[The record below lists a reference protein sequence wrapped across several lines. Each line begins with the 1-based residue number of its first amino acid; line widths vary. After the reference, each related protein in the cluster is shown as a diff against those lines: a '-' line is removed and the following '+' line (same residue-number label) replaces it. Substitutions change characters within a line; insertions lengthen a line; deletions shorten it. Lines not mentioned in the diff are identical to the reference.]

1 MPKITIYESVGSTS
15 QLVTNYRDLENH
27 HPSRQLLE
35 SGRVYARVGGESE
48 EILGNYRGTAVLTP
62 GGNYMVSKDMVL
74 TAPGL
79 ANNQVPIP
87 SPAAGV
93 IGRIDRDDGVIT
105 INDPATGDT
114 MFQIRHARIDPNL
127 KPGDNVAYGQP
138 LGRQDGYNNGNPNA
152 FPDHV
157 HFDVNTRYI
166 AQADKWVRD
175 MHSGALTTD
184 TRPAQA
190 QNTVTDRP
198 SFVPISGNFPRPADP
213 PLADG
218 KLSPGEQGPE
228 VERLQRALNAANI
241 RDAAGQP
248 LNPDQDYGRRTREA
262 VENYQRQNNQPVTG
276 VADQQMLTALGVI
289 QPTQQQPTQQQ
300 PTQQQPTQQQPTQQ
314 PTPQQ
319 PAAQANPYGFG
330 PSNELGRLI
339 GSGEGGYNSYNRG
352 VAGDARGAQIDFSQ
366 MTVAEIMR
374 RQDLPA
380 GDPNRLFAVGKYQFT
395 PNTLEEAINQTG
407 VDRNARFT
415 PQLQEKLF
423 ADYLIDEK
431 RPSVRAYITGEATGP
446 QALERAQH
454 ALALEFASVGT
465 PRNGGR
471 GAYDGDSAGNQASIT
486 TQETATALN
495 NMRDQYQRNVQS
507 GMQPEQAYRA
517 LSGDP
522 NNFSRDAGAV
532 APGQAQAQNGGL
544 DDRLLIHGER
554 GEGVRRLQE
563 ALNAAGIRDAA
574 GQPLP
579 TTGYF
584 GDKTEAAVRQ
594 YQERQGLEVDGK
606 AGRDT
611 LTALGIHPEQR
622 QAQQAPTQQT
632 PTEQAPTQQQPT
644 QQQPTQQQPTQQQP
658 TQQPAES
665 SSQPPTQPQPTQ
677 TERPVISNPNHPDH
691 RLYQQAVS
699 NLEQLGPSGGFASRE
714 ALEKAAAA
722 VAADAKASGLSDIT
736 HVSRT
741 QAPNGQG
748 FLVAVQGDPTNPAS
762 KNAYIDYN
770 QAVNQTVEQSSRMA
784 EANKPA
790 QEQAPTQQ
798 QEQNRVAMGG
808 R

>member
-15 QLVTNYRDLENH
+15 QLVTNYQDLENH
-27 HPSRQLLE
+27 HPSRRLQE

-79 ANNQVPIP
+79 ANNQVAIP

-127 KPGDNVAYGQP
+127 KAGDSIAYGQP
-138 LGRQDGYNNGNPNA
+138 IGHQDGYNNGNANA

-190 QNTVTDRP
+190 ENLVTERP
-198 SFVPISGNFPRPADP
+198 SFVPISGSFPQPADP

-218 KLSPGEQGPE
+218 KLSYGEQGPE
-228 VERLQRALNAANI
+228 VERLQRALLAANI

-248 LNPDQDYGRRTREA
+248 LDPDQDFGRRTREA

-314 PTPQQ
+314 QPVQ
-319 PAAQANPYGFG
+319 PAAQTNPYGFG
-330 PSNELGRLI
+330 PDNELGRLI

-366 MTVAEIMR
+366 MTVGEIMR

-380 GDPNRLFAVGKYQFT
+380 GDPDRLFAVGKYQFT

-431 RPSVRAYITGEATGP
+431 RPSVRAYVTGEATGP

-471 GAYDGDSAGNQASIT
+471 GAYDGDSAGNMASIT
-486 TQETATALN
+486 TAETATALN
-495 NMRDQYQRNVQS
+495 NMRDQYQRNIQS

-522 NNFSRDAGAV
+522 NNFARDAGAV
-532 APGQAQAQNGGL
+532 QRGGGL
-544 DDRLLIHGER
+544 DDRELTHGER
-554 GEGVRRLQE
+554 GDGVRRLQE
-563 ALNAAGIRDAA
+563 ALNGANIRDA
-574 GQPLP
+574 QDKPLP
-579 TTGYF
+579 TTGYY
-584 GDKTEAAVRQ
+584 GDMTQAAVRQ
-594 YQERQGLEVDGK
+594 YQEREGLPVTGR
-606 AGRDT
+606 AGPET
-611 LTALGIHPEQR
+611 LTALGILP
-622 QAQQAPTQQT
+622 AQQQNQSPAEQQ
-632 PTEQAPTQQQPT
+632 PTQQQPT

-658 TQQPAES
+658 TQQQPTE
-665 SSQPPTQPQPTQ
+665 SSQPPPVLPQPSQ
-677 TERPVISNPNHPDH
+677 TDRPLISNPNHPDH

-741 QAPNGQG
+741 QGSNGQG

-762 KNAYIDYN
+762 KNSYVDYN

-784 EANKPA
+784 EANKPVQDQQPA
-790 QEQAPTQQ
+790 QQ
-798 QEQNRVAMGG
+798 QEQNRMAMGA

>member
-15 QLVTNYRDLENH
+15 QLVTNYQDLENH
-27 HPSRQLLE
+27 HPSRRLQE
-35 SGRVYARVGGESE
+35 SGRVYARVGGENE

-79 ANNQVPIP
+79 ANNQVAIP

-127 KPGDNVAYGQP
+127 KAGDSIAYGQP
-138 LGRQDGYNNGNPNA
+138 IGHQDGYNNGNANA

-190 QNTVTDRP
+190 ENLVTERP
-198 SFVPISGNFPRPADP
+198 SFVPISGNFPQPADP

-218 KLSPGEQGPE
+218 KLSYGEKGPE
-228 VERLQRALNAANI
+228 VERLQRALVAANI

-248 LNPDQDYGRRTREA
+248 LDPDQDFGRRTREA

-314 PTPQQ
+314 QPTQQQPTQQQPVQ
-319 PAAQANPYGFG
+319 PAAQTNPYGFG
-330 PSNELGRLI
+330 PDNELGRLI

-366 MTVAEIMR
+366 MTVGEIMR

-415 PQLQEKLF
+415 PQVQEK
-423 ADYLIDEK
+423 
-431 RPSVRAYITGEATGP
+431 
-446 QALERAQH
+446 ALERAQH

-471 GAYDGDSAGNQASIT
+471 GAYDGDSAGNMASIT
-486 TQETATALN
+486 TAETATALN
-495 NMRDQYQRNVQS
+495 NMRDQYQRNLQS

-522 NNFSRDAGAV
+522 NDFSRDAGAV
-532 APGQAQAQNGGL
+532 QRGGGL
-544 DDRLLIHGER
+544 DDRELTHGER
-554 GEGVRRLQE
+554 GDGVRRLQE
-563 ALNAAGIRDAA
+563 ALNGANIRDA
-574 GQPLP
+574 QDKPLP
-579 TTGYF
+579 TTGYY
-584 GDKTEAAVRQ
+584 GDMTQAAVRQ
-594 YQERQGLEVDGK
+594 YQEREGLPVTGR
-606 AGRDT
+606 AGPET
-611 LTALGIHPEQR
+611 LTALGILP
-622 QAQQAPTQQT
+622 AQQQNQQ
-632 PTEQAPTQQQPT
+632 PTQQQPT

-658 TQQPAES
+658 NPQQPTQPAES
-665 SSQPPTQPQPTQ
+665 SQQPPTQPPPSQ
-677 TERPVISNPNHPDH
+677 TDRPLISNPNHPDH

-741 QAPNGQG
+741 QGSNGQG

-762 KNAYIDYN
+762 KNSYIDYN

-784 EANKPA
+784 EANKPV
-790 QEQAPTQQ
+790 QEQQPAQQ
-798 QEQNRVAMGG
+798 QEQNRVAMGA

>member
-15 QLVTNYRDLENH
+15 QLVTNYQDLENH
-27 HPSRQLLE
+27 HPSRRLQE

-79 ANNQVPIP
+79 ANNQVAIP

-127 KPGDNVAYGQP
+127 KAGDSIAYGQP
-138 LGRQDGYNNGNPNA
+138 IGHQDGYNNGNANA

-190 QNTVTDRP
+190 ENLVTERP
-198 SFVPISGNFPRPADP
+198 SFVPISGSFPQPADP

-218 KLSPGEQGPE
+218 KLSYGEQGPE
-228 VERLQRALNAANI
+228 VERLQRALVAANI

-248 LNPDQDYGRRTREA
+248 LDPDQDFGRRTREA

-314 PTPQQ
+314 QPVQ
-319 PAAQANPYGFG
+319 PAAQTNPYGFG
-330 PSNELGRLI
+330 PDNELGRLI

-366 MTVAEIMR
+366 MTVGEIMR

-431 RPSVRAYITGEATGP
+431 RPSVRAYVTGEATGP

-471 GAYDGDSAGNQASIT
+471 GAYDGDSAGNMASIT
-486 TQETATALN
+486 TAETATALN
-495 NMRDQYQRNVQS
+495 SMRDQYQRNIQS

-522 NNFSRDAGAV
+522 DNFSRDAGAV
-532 APGQAQAQNGGL
+532 APGQAQPQNGGL

-554 GEGVRRLQE
+554 GDGVRGLQE
-563 ALNAAGIRDAA
+563 ALNAAGIRDAN

-594 YQERQGLEVDGK
+594 YQEQQGLEVDGK

-611 LTALGIHPEQR
+611 LTALGIHPDQR
-622 QAQQAPTQQT
+622 QTQQPTQQPAEQQ
-632 PTEQAPTQQQPT
+632 PTQQPT
-644 QQQPTQQQPTQQQP
+644 QQQPTQQQPTP
-658 TQQPAES
+658 QQPAE
-665 SSQPPTQPQPTQ
+665 SSQPPTQPQPSQ
-677 TERPVISNPNHPDH
+677 TDRPLISNPNHPDH

-741 QAPNGQG
+741 QGSNGQG

-762 KNAYIDYN
+762 KNSYIDYN

-784 EANKPA
+784 ETNKPV
-790 QEQAPTQQ
+790 QEQPPAQQ
-798 QEQNRVAMGG
+798 QEQNRVAMGA

>member
-27 HPSRQLLE
+27 HPSRQLQE
-35 SGRVYARVGGESE
+35 SGRVYARVGGENE
-48 EILGNYRGTAVLTP
+48 EILGNYQGTAVLTP

-79 ANNQVPIP
+79 ANNQVAIP

-138 LGRQDGYNNGNPNA
+138 IGHQDGYNNGNPNA

-166 AQADKWVRD
+166 AQADKWIRD

-190 QNTVTDRP
+190 QNTVTERP

-218 KLSPGEQGPE
+218 KLSFGEKGPE
-228 VERLQRALNAANI
+228 VERLQRALIAANV

-262 VENYQRQNNQPVTG
+262 VENYQRQHNQPVTG

-289 QPTQQQPTQQQ
+289 QPTQQPTQQQ

-314 PTPQQ
+314 PAPQQ
-319 PAAQANPYGFG
+319 PAQTNPYGFG

-486 TQETATALN
+486 TAETATALN
-495 NMRDQYQRNVQS
+495 HMRDQYQRNLQA

-532 APGQAQAQNGGL
+532 APGQTQAQNGGL

-611 LTALGIHPEQR
+611 LTALGIHPDQR
-622 QAQQAPTQQT
+622 QTQQAPTQQA
-632 PTEQAPTQQQPT
+632 PTQQAPTQQAPT
-644 QQQPTQQQPTQQQP
+644 QQAPTQQAPTQQAP
-658 TQQPAES
+658 TEQSPA
-665 SSQPPTQPQPTQ
+665 QPQPSQ
-677 TERPVISNPNHPDH
+677 SERPLISNPSHPDH

-762 KNAYIDYN
+762 RNSYIDYN

-784 EANKPA
+784 ETNRPV
-790 QEQAPTQQ
+790 QEQPSPAQQ
-798 QEQNRVAMGG
+798 QEQNRVAVGG

>member
-644 QQQPTQQQPTQQQP
+644 QQQPTQQQPTQQ
-658 TQQPAES
+658 PAES